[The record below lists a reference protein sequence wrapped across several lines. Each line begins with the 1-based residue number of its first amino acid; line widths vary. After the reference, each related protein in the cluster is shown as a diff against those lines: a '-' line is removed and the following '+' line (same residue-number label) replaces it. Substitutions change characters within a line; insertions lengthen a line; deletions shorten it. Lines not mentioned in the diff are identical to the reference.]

1 MEVCSWYGQGAVR
14 QNLTKR
20 QIERNLDTNTDDAYE
35 DCDRYAYRN
44 DPSLFKNSK
53 QDIKSRQNLV

>member
-14 QNLTKR
+14 QSLTKR

-35 DCDRYAYRN
+35 DCD
-44 DPSLFKNSK
+44 
-53 QDIKSRQNLV
+53 